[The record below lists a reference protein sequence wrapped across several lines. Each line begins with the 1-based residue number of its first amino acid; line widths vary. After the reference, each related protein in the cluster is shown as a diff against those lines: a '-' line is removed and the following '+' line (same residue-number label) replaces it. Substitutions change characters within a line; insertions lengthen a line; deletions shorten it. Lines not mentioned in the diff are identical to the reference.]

1 MAISAFFRDIESN
14 MLMYGGRGSKKPKK
28 CDYVTYE
35 WSQRGPDFVL
45 IESAKT
51 GDDEMVKIIL
61 ENEEVDVNVEDDYGY
76 TALCY
81 AALKGTY

>member
-1 MAISAFFRDIESN
+1 M
-14 MLMYGGRGSKKPKK
+14 
-28 CDYVTYE
+28 
-35 WSQRGPDFVL
+35 L

-61 ENEEVDVNVEDDYGY
+61 ENEEVDVNIEDDYGY

-81 AALKGTY
+81 AALKGNNGAIHKRRRQIFALF

>member
-1 MAISAFFRDIESN
+1 M
-14 MLMYGGRGSKKPKK
+14 
-28 CDYVTYE
+28 
-35 WSQRGPDFVL
+35 L

-81 AALKGTY
+81 AALKGTNHILRKHLKGGRVFRKWQLLGGGFSRHKILLLPTIPAFPFFLK

>member
-1 MAISAFFRDIESN
+1 M
-14 MLMYGGRGSKKPKK
+14 
-28 CDYVTYE
+28 
-35 WSQRGPDFVL
+35 L

-61 ENEEVDVNVEDDYGY
+61 ENEEVDVNIEDDYGY

-81 AALKGTY
+81 AALKGKRRRQFFSIF